1 MGAMTFVLLKTPPT
15 ETEQTIAF
23 LIDLRETITVD
34 PNMALEL
41 VDRAL
46 LVLKRNLES
55 QKMFES

>member
-1 MGAMTFVLLKTPPT
+1 MTFVLLKTPPT

-23 LIDLRETITVD
+23 LVDLRETITVD

-46 LVLKRNLES
+46 KVLKRNLES
-55 QKMFES
+55 QKMFKS

>member
-1 MGAMTFVLLKTPPT
+1 MTFVLLKTPPT

-46 LVLKRNLES
+46 LVLNRNLES
-55 QKMFES
+55 QKMFEGS